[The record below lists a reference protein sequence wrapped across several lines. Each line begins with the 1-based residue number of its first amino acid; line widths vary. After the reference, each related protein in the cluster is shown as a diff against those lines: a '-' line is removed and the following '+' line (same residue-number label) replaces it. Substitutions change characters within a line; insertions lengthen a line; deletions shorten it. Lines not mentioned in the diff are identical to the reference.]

1 MRILCD
7 INTSF
12 QNSIV
17 GLATIIYENLNEK
30 KTIDD
35 IILICKN
42 VYAEYNLQ
50 VHIYNEDVFDA
61 LLLLYSKNLIDYY
74 DGGKVGKIK

>member
-1 MRILCD
+1 MRVLCD

-12 QNSIV
+12 QNTIV
-17 GLATIIYENLNEK
+17 GLATIIYENLNDK
-30 KTIDD
+30 KTLDE

-42 VYAEYNLQ
+42 VYKEYNLQ
-50 VHIYNEDVFDA
+50 IHIYNEDIFDA

-74 DGGKVGKIK
+74 DSGKVGKIK